1 MLHTQHIVKVLLTAI
16 YLIRQYIELCVNPYI
31 EVDWGA
37 NEERVGLGLNFSM
50 IVGFYEV
57 NN

>member
-1 MLHTQHIVKVLLTAI
+1 MLQTQHIVKVLLAAI
-16 YLIRQYIELCVNPYI
+16 YLIRQYIELCVNPNI
-31 EVDWGA
+31 EVDWDA
-37 NEERVGLGLNFSM
+37 LRREIGLGLNFSM